1 MQASKILF
9 SAEEIR
15 WAENSEF
22 ILTKNRIIKK
32 IISLFALL
40 SDEYREIAEEK
51 RKLLPEEFY
60 SFSPKISRG
69 EQYLGLPYVILDY
82 PRIFAKDNVFAIR
95 TFFWWGNYFSLTL
108 HLKGEYKDAFGEKI
122 RKNLQLLSENDY
134 WIAVSDDE
142 WRHDFEEENYVPLKS
157 GGVAILNENIQQKAF
172 LKLAVR
178 WPLQNGNEI
187 EPLFKE
193 QFSILLNIITG

>member
-9 SAEEIR
+9 SAEEIG

-40 SDEYREIAEEK
+40 SDEYREIADEK

-60 SFSPKISRG
+60 LLSPKISRG

-108 HLKGEYKDAFGEKI
+108 HLKGEYKDAFEEKI
-122 RKNLQLLSENDY
+122 KKNLQLLSENDY

-157 GGVAILNENIQQKAF
+157 GGVVVLNENLQQKAF

-187 EPLFKE
+187 EPLYKE
-193 QFSILLNIITG
+193 QFSTLLNVITG

>member
-1 MQASKILF
+1 MQASKILL
-9 SAEEIR
+9 SEEEIR

-40 SDEYREIAEEK
+40 SDEYREIADEK

-60 SFSPKISRG
+60 LLSPKISRG

-108 HLKGEYKDAFGEKI
+108 HLKGEYKNAFEEKI
-122 RKNLQLLSENDY
+122 KKNLQLLSKNDY

-142 WRHDFEEENYVPLKS
+142 WRHDFEEENYVPLNS
-157 GGVAILNENIQQKAF
+157 GGVAVLNENIQQKAF

-187 EPLFKE
+187 EPLYKE
-193 QFSILLNIITG
+193 QFSTLLNVITG